1 MTKTPYCGNPDTL
14 MAYLYDDGDAAER
27 RAFEA
32 HLNACESCAREV
44 GDLRAVRTDLAAW
57 EPPETLLGFRL
68 VRDGAEPRSW
78 RSWLTWPAM
87 PAWAQMG
94 AAALLVGMAVG
105 ISGLEVRSGGEGVVV
120 RTRWSPP
127 PAAVAA
133 APAPA
138 TGAVSDAAWRAELA
152 AVEQRLRQDL
162 RPAEIQPAAA
172 VPVPAGRRLSDD
184 EFLAR
189 VRDLIDA
196 SESRQ
201 QRDMALRLAQVVR
214 DFDAQRRADLVRVAD
229 GLGLVEGRTGAE
241 VARQRDM
248 LNYLMRV
255 SSQRDPR

>member
-1 MTKTPYCGNPDTL
+1 MTKTPYCGNPDAL
-14 MAYLYDDGDAAER
+14 MAYLYDEGDAAER

-32 HLNACESCAREV
+32 HLSACEACAHEV
-44 GDLRAVRTDLAAW
+44 RDLRAVRADLAAW

-68 VRDGAEPRSW
+68 VRGGAEPRSW

-105 ISGLEVRSGGEGVVV
+105 ISGLEVRSGGDGVVV

-127 PAAVAA
+127 PAAVA
-133 APAPA
+133 
-138 TGAVSDAAWRAELA
+138 SDAPSDAWRAELA
-152 AVEQRLRQDL
+152 ALEQRLRQDL
-162 RPAEIQPAAA
+162 RPAETRPAAT
-172 VPVPAGRRLSDD
+172 VPVPAGRRLSDE

-189 VRDLIDA
+189 VRDLIEA

-201 QRDMALRLAQVVR
+201 QRDMALRLAQVAR

-241 VARQRDM
+241 VARQREM